1 MTRKNIEDLIYSVV
15 DERGLPK
22 QYAIAMI
29 ANAGAE
35 SAYDPKIRQRGSN
48 QDISLDEYLNSPDSG
63 RGYGL
68 FQFDGLTRQGYAKYL
83 KLYNLQ
89 DSAESQINFALDDI
103 SANLGKEINDGSV
116 MGHGNAEKFRK
127 KMETASPEEAVRFF
141 AIDYERAGTLDDFGE
156 MERRLAFMP
165 VSDEVVQRE
174 EATKIPEIRMTDP
187 TDSIIQAIPE
197 PNRFRVD
204 RYGFMTINPRGQ
216 RQ

>member
-15 DERGLPK
+15 DERGLPR

-35 SAYDPKIRQRGSN
+35 SAYNPSIRQRGSN

-83 KLYNLQ
+83 NLYNLE

-116 MGHGNAEKFRK
+116 MGHGNAKKFRK
-127 KMETASPEEAVRFF
+127 KMENASPEEAVRFF
-141 AIDYERAGTLDDFGE
+141 AIDYERAGTLDDYGE
-156 MERRLAFMP
+156 MDRRLAFMP
-165 VSDEVVQRE
+165 VSDEAGEEQAVRE
-174 EATKIPEIRMTDP
+174 LPEMRMTDP
-187 TDSIIQAIPE
+187 SSRIIQAIPE

-204 RYGFMTINPRGQ
+204 RYGFMTINERGF